1 MAQYELN
8 IEADV
13 ELKKELQRT
22 LGNLFATRAGSQPA
36 VREFGID
43 WECLDEPPVVAES
56 LFYLEALKK
65 VEKYEP
71 RVEISD
77 MQFENTQGS
86 MMVYIGFA
94 VTGEL

>member
-36 VREFGID
+36 DRDFGID
-43 WECLDEPPVVAES
+43 WECLDEPPEVAES
-56 LFYLEALKK
+56 LFYLVALKK
-65 VEKYEP
+65 VE
-71 RVEISD
+71 

-86 MMVYIGFA
+86 MTVHISFT
-94 VTGEL
+94 VTRES

>member
-36 VREFGID
+36 DRDFGID
-43 WECLDEPPVVAES
+43 WECLDEPPD
-56 LFYLEALKK
+56 
-65 VEKYEP
+65 
-71 RVEISD
+71 VEISD

-86 MMVYIGFA
+86 MTVYIGFA

>member
-36 VREFGID
+36 DRDFGID
-43 WECLDEPPVVAES
+43 WELS
-56 LFYLEALKK
+56 L
-65 VEKYEP
+65 
-71 RVEISD
+71 IH
-77 MQFENTQGS
+77 
-86 MMVYIGFA
+86 I
-94 VTGEL
+94 

>member
-36 VREFGID
+36 DRDFGID
-43 WECLDEPPVVAES
+43 WDVWTNRRKWQKAC
-56 LFYLEALKK
+56 FIWK
-65 VEKYEP
+65 
-71 RVEISD
+71 R
-77 MQFENTQGS
+77 
-86 MMVYIGFA
+86 
-94 VTGEL
+94 